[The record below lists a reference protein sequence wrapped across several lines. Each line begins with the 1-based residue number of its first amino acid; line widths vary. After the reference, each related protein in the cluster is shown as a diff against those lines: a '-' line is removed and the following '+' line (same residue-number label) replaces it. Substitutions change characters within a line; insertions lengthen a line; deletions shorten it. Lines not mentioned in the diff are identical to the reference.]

1 MKGLSMHSEAILHTR
16 PARPFSEYARQV
28 WTMVARHGMTPSLAA
43 RRLEIST
50 WRVERI
56 IVGVSRR
63 NASRW

>member
-1 MKGLSMHSEAILHTR
+1 MRSHAIRRTR
-16 PARPFSEYARQV
+16 HVHRCQPFSEYALQV
-28 WTMVARHGMTPSLAA
+28 WTMVARHGMTPALAA
-43 RRLEIST
+43 RRLETST

>member
-1 MKGLSMHSEAILHTR
+1 MRREHTR
-16 PARPFSEYARQV
+16 QLHLNRPFSEYALQV

-43 RRLEIST
+43 RRLETST

-56 IVGVSRR
+56 VVGVSRR